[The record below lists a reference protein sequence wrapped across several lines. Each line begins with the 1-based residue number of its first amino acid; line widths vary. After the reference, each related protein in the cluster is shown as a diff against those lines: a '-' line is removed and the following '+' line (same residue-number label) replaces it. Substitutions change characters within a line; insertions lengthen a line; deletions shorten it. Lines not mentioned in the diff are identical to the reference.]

1 MKSDKSITK
10 SLSIRN
16 KIVLL
21 FAVSTTC
28 LMIGMVTV
36 VGYSVKT
43 ESVIR
48 YQENAL
54 KQLEDIKNSIDIFFD
69 ETLNMVDFLTSNE
82 TVRSADDSIHSHKD
96 LTEAVRID
104 AISKSSKEMELVTLF
119 KNVIAAYPDYVE
131 VYLGTKWGGYA
142 SCFDGEMAGGYD
154 PRKRGWY
161 KTATAANGKAII
173 TDAFS
178 STVGD
183 VVVCLSK
190 SVYSENND
198 FIGNIGVEVT
208 LNTLTDLISK
218 IKIGK
223 NGYVI
228 LVQNDGTILA
238 DPVNPEFNFKNVNEI
253 GNEGLA
259 EVVNENLSKSS
270 FKYNG
275 NNWKADVL
283 SIENTKWKLIA
294 LSSVKEIYQQ
304 YNSIIRLIFVLSLVL
319 LLVFGFI
326 FSSFAVKMLNPIAS
340 ILSLLG
346 KVSNGDFSE
355 RIKVTGK
362 DDFSKLAEQFN
373 HTFDII
379 QSAMKIIDTDAA
391 SIRSIGENLES
402 NMLKTSSSV
411 TQINANIEDVKQQTV
426 MQAKNVVETSTAMK
440 KIVDAIKKLN
450 ENIESQ
456 ATSVSESSSSI
467 EEMMANINS
476 ISHIVGQNKE
486 LMDKLH
492 DRTLAGKNAA
502 EESSNV
508 AVKIAEESEHLLQ
521 TSDVIQNIASQTN
534 LLAMN
539 AAIEAAHVG
548 AAGKGFAVVADEIR
562 KLAQDSD
569 NEGRKIAEVIQET
582 LDIIQQLTIAGKQT
596 AEAFEEVYS
605 IVSETMEREDSIANA
620 MQEQAAGS
628 KEVLSAIHSINEITE
643 SVKSGSEDMMG
654 GAELISSEMNSLNI
668 LTKEISSSM
677 EEMAMGLNQINDAVQ
692 TVNDITRQNK
702 ESADSLVMEI
712 SKFKL

>member
-1 MKSDKSITK
+1 MKSERSITK

-21 FAVSTTC
+21 FAISTVC
-28 LMIGMVTV
+28 LMIGMVSV
-36 VGYSVKT
+36 VGYSIKT
-43 ESVIR
+43 ESVAT

-253 GNEGLA
+253 ENAGLA
-259 EVVNENLSKSS
+259 EVVNENLTQSS

-275 NNWKADVL
+275 INWNADVL
-283 SIENTKWKLIA
+283 SLDNTKWKLIA

-304 YNSIIRLIFVLSLVL
+304 YNSIIRIILILSLVL
-319 LLVFGFI
+319 LLIFGSI
-326 FSSFAVKMLNPIAS
+326 FSSFAVKMLTPIAS

-355 RIKVTGK
+355 RIKVTGR
-362 DDFSKLAEQFN
+362 DDFSKLAAQFN

-379 QSAMKIIDTDAA
+379 QSAMKIIDADAA

-402 NMLKTSSSV
+402 NMHKTSSSV
-411 TQINANIEDVKQQTV
+411 TQINANIEDVKQQTET
-426 MQAKNVVETSTAMK
+426 QAKSVVETSTAMK
-440 KIVDAIKKLN
+440 KIVDVIKKLN
-450 ENIESQ
+450 NNIESQ

-467 EEMMANINS
+467 EEMLANINS
-476 ISHIVGQNKE
+476 ISHIIGQNKE

-582 LDIIQQLTIAGKQT
+582 LDIIQQLTISGKQT
-596 AEAFEEVYS
+596 AAAFEEVYS

-668 LTKEISSSM
+668 LTKEINSSM
-677 EEMAMGLNQINDAVQ
+677 EEMAKGLNQINDAVQ

>member
-1 MKSDKSITK
+1 MKSERSITK

-21 FAVSTTC
+21 FAISTVC
-28 LMIGMVTV
+28 LMIGMVSV
-36 VGYSVKT
+36 VGYSIKT
-43 ESVIR
+43 ESVAT

-238 DPVNPEFNFKNVNEI
+238 NPVNPEFNFKNVNEI
-253 GNEGLA
+253 ENAGLA
-259 EVVNENLSKSS
+259 EVVNENLTQSS

-275 NNWKADVL
+275 INWNADVL
-283 SIENTKWKLIA
+283 SLDNTKWKLIA

-304 YNSIIRLIFVLSLVL
+304 YNSIIRIILILSLVL
-319 LLVFGFI
+319 LLIFGSI
-326 FSSFAVKMLNPIAS
+326 FSSFAVKMLTPIAS

-355 RIKVTGK
+355 RIKVTGR
-362 DDFSKLAEQFN
+362 DDFSKLAAQFN

-379 QSAMKIIDTDAA
+379 QSAMKIIDADAA

-402 NMLKTSSSV
+402 NMHKTSSSV
-411 TQINANIEDVKQQTV
+411 TQINANIEDVKQQTET
-426 MQAKNVVETSTAMK
+426 QAKSVVETSTAMK
-440 KIVDAIKKLN
+440 KIVDVIKKLN
-450 ENIESQ
+450 NNIESQ

-467 EEMMANINS
+467 EEMLANINS
-476 ISHIVGQNKE
+476 ISHIIGQNKE

-582 LDIIQQLTIAGKQT
+582 LDIIQQLTISGKQT
-596 AEAFEEVYS
+596 AAAFEEVYS

-668 LTKEISSSM
+668 LTKEINSSM
-677 EEMAMGLNQINDAVQ
+677 EEMAKGLNQINDAVQ

>member
-1 MKSDKSITK
+1 MKSERSITK

-21 FAVSTTC
+21 FAISTVC
-28 LMIGMVTV
+28 LMIGMVSV
-36 VGYSVKT
+36 VGYSIKT
-43 ESVIR
+43 ESVAT

-253 GNEGLA
+253 ENAGLA
-259 EVVNENLSKSS
+259 EVVNENLTQSS

-275 NNWKADVL
+275 INWNADVL
-283 SIENTKWKLIA
+283 SLDNTKWKLIA

-304 YNSIIRLIFVLSLVL
+304 YNSIIRIILILSLVL
-319 LLVFGFI
+319 LLIFGSI
-326 FSSFAVKMLNPIAS
+326 FSSFAVKMLTPIAS

-355 RIKVTGK
+355 RIKVTGR
-362 DDFSKLAEQFN
+362 DDFSKLAAQFN

-379 QSAMKIIDTDAA
+379 QSAMKIIDADAA

-402 NMLKTSSSV
+402 NMHKTSSSV
-411 TQINANIEDVKQQTV
+411 TQINANIEDVKQQTET
-426 MQAKNVVETSTAMK
+426 QAKSVVETSTAMK
-440 KIVDAIKKLN
+440 KIVDVIKKLN
-450 ENIESQ
+450 NNIESQ

-467 EEMMANINS
+467 EEMLANINS
-476 ISHIVGQNKE
+476 ISHIIGQNKE

-502 EESSNV
+502 EESCNV

-582 LDIIQQLTIAGKQT
+582 LDIIQQLTISGKQT
-596 AEAFEEVYS
+596 AAAFEEVYS

-668 LTKEISSSM
+668 LTKEINSSM
-677 EEMAMGLNQINDAVQ
+677 EEMAKGLNQINDAVQ